1 MFYKHKS
8 NTLIYVTSRN
18 ANCQIYED
26 HQKDKFLRDYGFM
39 IKNYIVAN
47 LIIYSDYDLKL
58 DVLNMV

>member
-1 MFYKHKS
+1 MTKRK
-8 NTLIYVTSRN
+8 
-18 ANCQIYED
+18 ANCQVYED

-58 DVLNMV
+58 EVINMV